1 MLSSAEAAHLLTRE
15 ASGEFLPYVPRQTPA
30 GYVLAL
36 RLILTPAERSTHA
49 ARVLSGTQDTSRT
62 HERQIITD
70 ATQRGP
76 YFTVIGTRP
85 DGSALNSTL
94 HASIYLSRGNLLEGR
109 ALNISKTPN
118 GRTILPIYLTPAGE
132 HAIRRASS
140 AAHEC
145 AGIPNLTAHRIQT
158 LGTMSQIVA
167 SLKYPDGERVRV
179 ALPYTTVLSSG
190 RRPNRYQPQRVTVF
204 WGCPIEYPR
213 TSPMFTA
220 EIDPHRCAALMAD
233 LYHLPDMQ
241 GATVGTPVHRPE
253 HDPVHIVLLT
263 PTT

>member
-1 MLSSAEAAHLLTRE
+1 MLSSAEAAHRLTRE
-15 ASGEFLPYVPRQTPA
+15 ASGESLPYVPRQTPA

-36 RLILTPAERSTHA
+36 RLTPAERSTHA
-49 ARVLSGTQDTSRT
+49 ARVLRAARVSSGTQDRSRT

-70 ATQRGP
+70 VTQRGP
-76 YFTVIGTRP
+76 YFTVIGTYL
-85 DGSALNSTL
+85 DGSALNLTL
-94 HASIYLSRGNLLEGR
+94 HASVYLSRSNLLEGR

-140 AAHEC
+140 AAREC

-179 ALPYTTVLSSG
+179 ALPYTAVLSSG
-190 RRPNRYQPQRVTVF
+190 RHPKRWVTVF

-220 EIDPHRCAALMAD
+220 EIDPHRCAALTAD

-253 HDPVHIVLLT
+253 HDPVRIVLLT